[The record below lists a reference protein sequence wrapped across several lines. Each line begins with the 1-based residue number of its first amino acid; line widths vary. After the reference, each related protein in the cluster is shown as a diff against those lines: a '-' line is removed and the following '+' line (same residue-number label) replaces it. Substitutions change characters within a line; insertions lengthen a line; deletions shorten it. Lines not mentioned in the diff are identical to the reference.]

1 MLLANQE
8 KAKAREKAKVVEDA
22 THAKDVEK
30 MAAAEL
36 TNATQRWELENEL
49 LKKLSNFQN
58 NQRGANK
65 RNNGKGRVQKTKG
78 KDGKEKVT
86 LKL

>member
-8 KAKAREKAKVVEDA
+8 KVKAREKAKVVEDA

-36 TNATQRWELENEL
+36 TNATQ
-49 LKKLSNFQN
+49 K
-58 NQRGANK
+58 
-65 RNNGKGRVQKTKG
+65 
-78 KDGKEKVT
+78 
-86 LKL
+86 